1 MASAPITSRQIEEKK
16 VKAVTDFIL
25 LDSKIIVDGNIKLKK
40 KKLVPWKKSYDKP
53 RQCMPEASLCQQ
65 RSM

>member
-40 KKLVPWKKSYDKP
+40 KKKT
-53 RQCMPEASLCQQ
+53 CSLEEKL
-65 RSM
+65 